1 MASAG
6 LALSQLVAAVADR
19 SGGRLSAGIVGA
31 ADRTIQAVAALAA
44 AGPGHLAFLSNARY
58 RAQATASAATA
69 IVLSPADAAALFPQ
83 GRERGALV
91 ACTAPYAWF
100 ALAAQLLAP
109 ARPHEPA
116 GVHPTACVDPTAQV
130 DPAAAIGPQ
139 AVIAAQ
145 AVIGAGAQ
153 VGAGTFVGEAA
164 HVGVATVLAPR
175 VSLMH
180 GCSIGAR
187 GIVHSGAVIG
197 ADGFGFA
204 PFEGR
209 YLKIPQTGAV
219 RVGDDVE
226 IGANTT
232 IDRGTMGDTVIEDGV
247 KLDNL
252 VQVAHNV
259 HIGAHTVVAG
269 CAGIAGSARIG
280 RGCQIGGAAMIA
292 GHLEIADGCIISAGT
307 LISRSI
313 KAAGFYSGV
322 FPFMP
327 NRDWE
332 RNAALVRHLDELR
345 ARLRSLETAARSTS
359 QGKSSA

>member
-1 MASAG
+1 MATAG
-6 LALSQLVAAVADR
+6 LPLGELAAAVADR
-19 SGGRLSAGIVGA
+19 SRGRLSARITGRAEQEIAG
-31 ADRTIQAVAALAA
+31 VAPLDLG
-44 AGPGHLAFLSNARY
+44 GPGQLAFLSNARY
-58 RAQATASAATA
+58 RAQAAASVATA
-69 IVLSPADAAALFPQ
+69 IVLSPDDAAALFPQ
-83 GRERGALV
+83 GRGQGALV
-91 ACTAPYAWF
+91 TCPAPYAWF
-100 ALAAQLLAP
+100 ALAAQVLAP
-109 ARPHEPA
+109 AQPQWPA
-116 GVHPTACVDPTAQV
+116 GVHPTACVDPTAQI
-130 DPAAAIGPQ
+130 DPLAAIGPQ

-145 AVIGAGAQ
+145 ALIGAGAQ
-153 VGAGTFVGEAA
+153 VGAGSFIGEAA
-164 HVGVATVLAPR
+164 RVGAATVLAPR

-209 YLKIPQTGAV
+209 YLKIPQTGVV

-345 ARLRSLETAARSTS
+345 ARLRSLEAAARSTS
-359 QGKSSA
+359 QGKPSA